1 MTITVLNKGERMSI
15 LSIKNISKF
24 YTLDGKH
31 QEQALK
37 NINLQIA
44 KGKITAIYGPSGCG
58 KTSLLNIISGLDR
71 QYEGVLEFKGESLR
85 DLSEIELTQFR
96 KDKIGFVFQNFKLI
110 QNNTILENVSIPLI
124 YNGMSSKDRK
134 AKVLKGLEDV
144 GLHQKEDLLPN
155 KLSGGQ
161 QQRVAIARA
170 IINEPKFIIADE
182 PTGALDSKTSKD
194 IMDLFVSLNKEK
206 GTTMIMVTHDREVAN
221 KADRIIHILDGR
233 VKEEEVLTH
242 E

>member
-1 MTITVLNKGERMSI
+1 MIELKKINRHFKNGDETNHILKDIDIHIDEGE
-15 LSIKNISKF
+15 F
-24 YTLDGKH
+24 
-31 QEQALK
+31 
-37 NINLQIA
+37 IA
-44 KGKITAIYGPSGCG
+44 IMGPSGSG
-58 KTSLLNIISGLDR
+58 KSTLINILGFIDR
-71 QYEGVLEFKGESLR
+71 GYEGDYLFNGDNYKKASDNRLATIRNHTV
-85 DLSEIELTQFR
+85 
-96 KDKIGFVFQNFKLI
+96 GFVFQNFKLI

-144 GLHQKEDLLPN
+144 GLHQKENLLPN

-221 KADRIIHILDGR
+221 KANRIIHILDGR

>member
-1 MTITVLNKGERMSI
+1 MIELKKINRHFKNGDETNHILKDIDIHIDEGE
-15 LSIKNISKF
+15 F
-24 YTLDGKH
+24 
-31 QEQALK
+31 
-37 NINLQIA
+37 IA
-44 KGKITAIYGPSGCG
+44 IMGPSGSG
-58 KTSLLNIISGLDR
+58 KSTLINILGFIDR
-71 QYEGVLEFKGESLR
+71 GYEGDYLFNGDNYKKASDNRLATIRNHTV
-85 DLSEIELTQFR
+85 
-96 KDKIGFVFQNFKLI
+96 GFVFQNFKLI

-206 GTTMIMVTHDREVAN
+206 GTTMIMVTHDHEVAN

>member
-1 MTITVLNKGERMSI
+1 M
-15 LSIKNISKF
+15 
-24 YTLDGKH
+24 
-31 QEQALK
+31 
-37 NINLQIA
+37 
-44 KGKITAIYGPSGCG
+44 
-58 KTSLLNIISGLDR
+58 
-71 QYEGVLEFKGESLR
+71 
-85 DLSEIELTQFR
+85 
-96 KDKIGFVFQNFKLI
+96 FQNFKLI

-144 GLHQKEDLLPN
+144 GLHQKEDLLPNKLSGGQNQKEDLLPN

-221 KADRIIHILDGR
+221 KADCIIHILDGR
-233 VKEEEVLTH
+233 VKEKEVLTH